1 MVAGRFSWSVLG
13 VDNLVRN
20 ARSEEKPVKIPIFE
34 NEIIRPFDWLGLT
47 GSFWEL
53 HIDTIIFTWIAMA
66 ITFTL
71 VLASR
76 FYFRRR
82 IVNPFSFAVEQVI
95 EFFADLA
102 TESFGGFQYEYFT
115 FITSLFLFTFFCNSA
130 GMLPF
135 VKEPTEDINT
145 ALACGVGSFLYIQ
158 YKKIELRGFKTY
170 FLDFFKPIAVLF
182 PINVVGELAKAI
194 SMSFRLFGN
203 ILGGSIIILIAI
215 KSTEPYRIHFM
226 IYTAIVLP
234 LVMLIPKIIDLN
246 NYPWLQK
253 LVTINNLLIFSSA
266 WLLIFFGLFEGVV
279 QAFVITM
286 LTTTYLSLISGNN
299 DDPQQVVTQQVAAQE
314 SRA

>member
-1 MVAGRFSWSVLG
+1 
-13 VDNLVRN
+13 
-20 ARSEEKPVKIPIFE
+20 
-34 NEIIRPFDWLGLT
+34 
-47 GSFWEL
+47 
-53 HIDTIIFTWIAMA
+53 MA
-66 ITFTL
+66 IMFSL

-82 IVNPFSFAVEQVI
+82 IINPFSVAVEQTI
-95 EFFADLA
+95 EFFANLA
-102 TESFGGFQYEYFT
+102 TESFGSFQYEYFT

-145 ALACGVGSFLYIQ
+145 ALACGIGSFLYIQ
-158 YKKIELRGFKTY
+158 YKKIELRGWKIY
-170 FLDFFKPIAVLF
+170 FTDFFKPIAVLF

-226 IYTAIVLP
+226 IYTAIALP
-234 LVMLIPKIIDLN
+234 IIMLIPKIIDLE

-253 LVTINNLLIFSSA
+253 FVTLNNLLIFSSA

-299 DDPQQVVTQQVAAQE
+299 NDTNQTKTQETSIQGGNV
-314 SRA
+314 

>member
-1 MVAGRFSWSVLG
+1 
-13 VDNLVRN
+13 
-20 ARSEEKPVKIPIFE
+20 
-34 NEIIRPFDWLGLT
+34 
-47 GSFWEL
+47 
-53 HIDTIIFTWIAMA
+53 MA
-66 ITFTL
+66 ITFSL
-71 VLASR
+71 VFASL

-82 IVNPFSFAVEQVI
+82 IVNPFSFAVEQTI

-102 TESFGGFQYEYFT
+102 TESFGSFQYEYFT

-135 VKEPTEDINT
+135 VTEPTEDINT
-145 ALACGVGSFLYIQ
+145 ALACGVGSFFYIQ
-158 YKKIELRGFKTY
+158 YKKIELRGWKIY
-170 FLDFFKPIAVLF
+170 FTDFFKPISVLF

-226 IYTAIVLP
+226 IYTAIALP
-234 LVMLIPKIIDLN
+234 IIMLIPKIIDLK

-253 LVTINNLLIFSSA
+253 FITINNLLIFSSA

-299 DDPQQVVTQQVAAQE
+299 DDTNQAKTEEISIQE
-314 SRA
+314 GNL